1 MKLQAALL
9 AVGLFVSVGAVGA
22 EMNRAA
28 HVNSGSSAVSRSVS
42 ASQASVQLP
51 SKASTSTISLGAKP
65 SIAGGVGED
74 D

>member
-28 HVNSGSSAVSRSVS
+28 HVNSGSSAVASSVS
-42 ASQASVQLP
+42 ATQASVQLP
-51 SKASTSTISLGAKP
+51 SKTSAATITLGAKP
-65 SIAGGVGED
+65 SIAGGGGED

>member
-1 MKLQAALL
+1 MKLQEALL

-28 HVNSGSSAVSRSVS
+28 HVNSGSSTVASSVS
-42 ASQASVQLP
+42 ASQTSVQIP
-51 SKASTSTISLGAKP
+51 SKASTSTILLGAKP

>member
-1 MKLQAALL
+1 MKLQVALL

-28 HVNSGSSAVSRSVS
+28 NVASSTTVSTQSAVSTTSSALVTHATTSSINLSV
-42 ASQASVQLP
+42 
-51 SKASTSTISLGAKP
+51 KP
-65 SIAGGVGED
+65 SIKGGSSD

>member
-28 HVNSGSSAVSRSVS
+28 HVASAGTASSATVVANQSSLKQTAPTTTSLISR
-42 ASQASVQLP
+42 
-51 SKASTSTISLGAKP
+51 GAKP
-65 SIAGGVGED
+65 SIAGGTGED

>member
-28 HVNSGSSAVSRSVS
+28 HVNSGSSTVASSVS
-42 ASQASVQLP
+42 ASQTSVQRP
-51 SKASTSTISLGAKP
+51 AKASPSTSSLGAKP

>member
-22 EMNRAA
+22 EMNRAS
-28 HVNSGSSAVSRSVS
+28 HVNSGSSAVASSV
-42 ASQASVQLP
+42 AATQASVQLP
-51 SKASTSTISLGAKP
+51 SKASASTITLGAKP
-65 SIAGGVGED
+65 SIAGGSGED

>member
-28 HVNSGSSAVSRSVS
+28 HVNSGSSVVASSVS
-42 ASQASVQLP
+42 ATQASVQLP
-51 SKASTSTISLGAKP
+51 SKASASTITLGTKP
-65 SIAGGVGED
+65 SIAGGGGED

>member
-28 HVNSGSSAVSRSVS
+28 HVNSGSSAVASSVS
-42 ASQASVQLP
+42 ATQASVQLL
-51 SKASTSTISLGAKP
+51 SKTSAATITLGAKP
-65 SIAGGVGED
+65 SIAGGGGED